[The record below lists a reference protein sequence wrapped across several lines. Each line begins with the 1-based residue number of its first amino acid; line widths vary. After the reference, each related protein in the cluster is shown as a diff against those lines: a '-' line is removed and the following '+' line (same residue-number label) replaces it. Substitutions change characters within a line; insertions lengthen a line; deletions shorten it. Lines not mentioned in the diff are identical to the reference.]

1 MTSPKI
7 FKKCKSAFDLA
18 EACICWQCLCIGH
31 ITYEMTTLIERVDN
45 LVFQP
50 DCQ

>member
-7 FKKCKSAFDLA
+7 FKICKSAFDPA
-18 EACICWQCLCIGH
+18 EACICWQCPCIGH
-31 ITYEMTTLIERVDN
+31 ITYEMTTSIERVDN
-45 LVFQP
+45 FVFQP